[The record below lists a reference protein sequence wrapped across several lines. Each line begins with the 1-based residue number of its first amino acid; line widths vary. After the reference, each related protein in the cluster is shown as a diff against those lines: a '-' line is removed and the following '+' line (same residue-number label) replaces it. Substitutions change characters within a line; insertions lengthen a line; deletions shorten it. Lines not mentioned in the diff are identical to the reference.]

1 MKGGPFQSIL
11 RRIAMCEFCIQHG
24 EGKQWYL
31 QMKNYSQEILD
42 AALTAEETEAVGYK
56 TRREWVNNFT
66 KWFVVPAYR
75 GRNPEPPKP
84 KDSPFNEVVY
94 DIPPTQEQILAQSKI
109 EHFAQ
114 VVPIEDVEKILR
126 MTDSITRMPC
136 GCRYSATGLTDQRY
150 CFGLGIDVLQILGQ
164 YPDSSA
170 SLEVMG
176 KDEAMKLI
184 RKFDEEG
191 LMHSVWTGVTPFVIG
206 VCNCDVDCGAYRG
219 YIKNRGLPKFF
230 HAEYICQVDPDQC
243 TGCKECMSQCQFGAQ
258 FYSSSMGKVSIAPE
272 LCFGCGVCRV
282 ACPQNAISLIPRAKS
297 PEAAIIWLRG

>member
-1 MKGGPFQSIL
+1 
-11 RRIAMCEFCIQHG
+11 MCEFCIQHG

-31 QMKNYSQEILD
+31 QMKNYSQEILNT
-42 AALTAEETEAVGYK
+42 ALSGEETEAVGFK
-56 TRREWVNNFT
+56 TRREWVHNFT

-75 GRNPEPPKP
+75 GRYPEPPKP
-84 KDSPFNEVVY
+84 KDGPFNEVEY
-94 DIPPTQEQILAQSKI
+94 DAPPTREQILAHGKI
-109 EHFAQ
+109 EHFGQ
-114 VVPIEDVEKILR
+114 VVPIEDVEKILG

-136 GCRYSATGLTDQRY
+136 GCRYNATGLTDQRY
-150 CFGLGIDVLQILGQ
+150 CFGLGSDVLHILGQ

-176 KDEAMKLI
+176 KEEAMKFM

-219 YIKNRGLPKFF
+219 YIKNRGLPNFF

-297 PEAAIIWLRG
+297 SEAANIWLRA